1 MKDLKGELSNRQ
13 PQPVVAPL
21 TRAAIFLVVTV
32 NPGDDHR
39 QGVRAFCGDFPGLVR
54 AVAFRDLEGYL
65 SCVLGF
71 GSTAWDRL
79 FGRPRPAELHP
90 FQEIQADGRHAVS
103 TPGDILFHI
112 RAARMDLCFELA
124 TQFMVR
130 LAGAVTPVDEVHGFQ
145 YFDDRDLIGFVDGT
159 ENPTNE
165 AAADAAI
172 IGEEDAGFAGGSY
185 VIVQKYLHDMPAW
198 NALTTEAQERIIGRT
213 KLSDIELEDGVKP
226 TSAHNALTIIEENG
240 KEIKILRDNMP
251 FGDVGLGEFGTYFI
265 GYARS
270 PRPIEQMLQNMF
282 VGRPPGN
289 YDRLLDFSRA
299 VTGNLFFVPSLD
311 LLDSLVSSLH

>member
-1 MKDLKGELSNRQ
+1 MSNRQ
-13 PQPVVAPL
+13 PQPVIAPL

-39 QGVRAFCGDFPGLVR
+39 ATVRSFCEDFPALVR

-65 SCVLGF
+65 SCVIGF
-71 GSTAWDRL
+71 GSDAWEQL
-79 FGRPRPAELHP
+79 FKSARPAGLHV
-90 FQEIQADGRHAVS
+90 FREFHAGSRHAVA

-124 TQFMVR
+124 TQFMAR
-130 LAGAVTPVDEVHGFQ
+130 LSGAVSPVDEVHGFQ

-159 ENPTNE
+159 ENPTGE
-165 AAADAAI
+165 AAADATL
-172 IGEEDAGFAGGSY
+172 IGDEDPGFAGGSY
-185 VIVQKYLHDMPAW
+185 VIVQKYVHDMAAW
-198 NALTTEAQERIIGRT
+198 NGLSTEAQERIIGRT
-213 KLSDIELEDGVKP
+213 KLSDIELDGAVKP
-226 TSAHNALTIIEENG
+226 TSAHNALTTIQENG
-240 KEIKILRDNMP
+240 KETKILRDNMP
-251 FGDVGLGEFGTYFI
+251 FGDAARGEFGTYFI

-270 PRPIEQMLQNMF
+270 PRPIEQMLENMF

-299 VTGNLFFVPSLD
+299 LTGSLFFVPALD
-311 LLDSLVSSLH
+311 LLDSLTAS